1 MLTIQKKKTN
11 VNNQRP
17 KKKSCEMHE
26 ERKINKEPGD
36 LVSYIFVLVLWKNLL
51 LSWKSCVENRQLGK
65 QPVNSKWALKTSIS
79 SSKGN
84 CQSQTSTSSDL
95 QAHRE
100 ELHVCSFPSCTKGRV
115 HDNSINMDACT
126 KLLSIQPQGWGM
138 FWDTECINIRFS

>member
-1 MLTIQKKKTN
+1 MLTIQKKENKCEQSKTK
-11 VNNQRP
+11 
-17 KKKSCEMHE
+17 KKKSCEMH

-36 LVSYIFVLVLWKNLL
+36 LMSYILL
-51 LSWKSCVENRQLGK
+51 LSWKSCVENRQPGK